1 MNSHHRSKLIA
12 ALRGTLSALTALGV
26 AQFLGIENPYWAAM
40 TALIVIQPTRGL
52 LFEKSFYRLVGTV
65 FGSLAALFLLR
76 HTVSPFLLTL
86 ALVFWIAACVG
97 IGNLFHGLRS
107 YAFLMAGCTCAVIVM
122 SGFMNPSRM
131 NEIAFGRIACIVV
144 GIIVSTGV
152 TALFTPFSQR
162 EELERRLREAVSDAM
177 CWLAALIRQGRTE
190 EVARLEHA
198 LLLELADLE
207 VLLDA
212 AGAAAPGFTTR
223 KRQVKS
229 LLAALLSLL
238 SVGRLSAE
246 HLERHDD
253 ADGRHGQ
260 WRELLARRLGEAA
273 AAFETS
279 KGALSCAELTALS
292 TEARSHLPLLGETL
306 HVLVAALEDV
316 LSGAGVVSDRDE
328 NEPQHRLIRH
338 RDWVEAG
345 RAAFRSGLVIA
356 AVGFTW
362 SATGWSKG
370 PLMLMALSIMTTV
383 FSNKD
388 HPAHF
393 VGNIFVGAAI
403 GSATAVFCRIFLLPG
418 VVDPY
423 LTIAVIAPFVLL
435 GFIAMQYRKTV
446 LAATDATLFF
456 IFVVQPGVAVHVADI
471 DLAIG
476 AVAMV
481 AGVGT
486 AWVSYAL
493 LVPINPGLRMRS
505 ILAAV
510 SRDLVRMAQDGSPQ
524 VMARTR
530 ERLHHRVIRLVDMA
544 ARHDPEH
551 LRTVEGGVTALG
563 MAASIKSLRE
573 KLEREDLAPS
583 SQRIIRE
590 ALMAIAVLAP
600 QPENARDLLSRAAR
614 ALFAVLEEGT
624 VMKDVVHAEV
634 GSAGHAGDVQPHRN
648 RLLWAEKQ

>member
-1 MNSHHRSKLIA
+1 MNSHHRLKLIV

-26 AQFLGIENPYWAAM
+26 SQFLGIENPYWAAM

-76 HTVSPFLLTL
+76 HTVSPSILTL
-86 ALVFWIAACVG
+86 ALVFWIAGCVG
-97 IGNLFHGLRS
+97 IGNLLHGLRS
-107 YAFLMAGCTCAVIVM
+107 YAFLMAACTCAVIVM

-131 NEIAFGRIACIVV
+131 HEIAFGRIACIVV
-144 GIIVSTGV
+144 GIIVSTAV
-152 TALFTPFSQR
+152 TAFFTPSSQR
-162 EELERRLREAVSDAM
+162 EELERRLREAVADAM
-177 CWLAALIRQGRTE
+177 HWLAALIRHGRAE

-212 AGAAAPGFTTR
+212 AGAATPGFRRR

-229 LLAALLSLL
+229 LIAALLSLL

-246 HLERHDD
+246 HLERHKDE
-253 ADGRHGQ
+253 DGRHAQ
-260 WRELLARRLGEAA
+260 WRELLARRLNEAA
-273 AAFETS
+273 ATFESSEGAAFSTELA
-279 KGALSCAELTALS
+279 ALSS
-292 TEARSHLPLLGETL
+292 EARSHLPLLGETL
-306 HVLVAALEDV
+306 HGLVAALEDV
-316 LSGAGVVSDRDE
+316 LSGVEAVAGDQES
-328 NEPQHRLIRH
+328 EPRHRLIRH

-345 RAAFRSGLVIA
+345 RAAFRSGLIIA

-403 GSATAVFCRIFLLPG
+403 GSAAAVLCRIFLLPG

-423 LTIAVIAPFVLL
+423 LTIAVVAPFVLL

-456 IFVVQPGVAVHVADI
+456 LFVVQPGVAVHVANI

-486 AWVSYAL
+486 AWISYTL
-493 LVPINPGLRMRS
+493 LVPINPRLRMRS

-563 MAASIKSLRE
+563 MAACIISLRE
-573 KLEREDLAPS
+573 KLDKEDLAPTS
-583 SQRIIRE
+583 ERIIRE

-600 QPENARDLLSRAAR
+600 RPENAGQLLSRAAR
-614 ALFAVLEEGT
+614 ALYAVLEDGV
-624 VMKDVVHAEV
+624 VMKDVAHAEV
-634 GSAGHAGDVQPHRN
+634 GSTGHAGDVQLHPH